1 MFEPYVYNDYELH
14 FDRILENNNQ
24 KSIHQKKY

>member
-1 MFEPYVYNDYELH
+1 MFEPYVYNDYELR